1 MSATRLRLL
10 LALAILIIVTTAV
23 AAAQTAM
30 QFVPMTPCRVV
41 DTRNSDG
48 PFGGPPISAQGER
61 DFALPE
67 GNCGIPSSAA
77 AYALNV
83 TVVPHGGL
91 GYLTVWPTGQTQPV
105 ISTLNSLDGR
115 IKANAAIVPA
125 GTDGS
130 ISVYATNLTDVV
142 LDINGYFVPADTS
155 TLAFYPVTPCRVAD
169 TRWTQGPLGGP
180 ALPSKTERIF
190 PVLSSACNIPNTAE
204 GYSLNFTVVP
214 PGILGYLSVWP
225 TGETRPLVST
235 LNDLT
240 GTVVANAAIV
250 PAGTNGAISLYGSDS
265 THVVIDIDGYFAS
278 SSGAAPSGG
287 PTPLSLYTLAPCRV
301 LDTRNTIHAFT
312 GTLPVSVLQSGCR
325 VPSAQAYVLNATVVP
340 QNGPLAYL
348 TLWPD
353 AEGSRWCPR

>member
-10 LALAILIIVTTAV
+10 LTLAILIPVATAV

-30 QFVPMTPCRVV
+30 QFVAVSPCRVV
-41 DTRNSDG
+41 DTRNPNG
-48 PFGGPPISAQGER
+48 PFGGPPIAAQGER

-67 GNCGIPSSAA
+67 GNCGIPGSAA
-77 AYALNV
+77 AYSLNV

-91 GYLTVWPTGQTQPV
+91 GYLTVWPTGQSQPV

-125 GTDGS
+125 GSDGS
-130 ISVYATNLTDVV
+130 ISVYATNLADVV
-142 LDINGYFVPADTS
+142 LDINGYFVPATTS

-180 ALPSKTERIF
+180 ILQAKTQRIF
-190 PVLSSACNIPNTAE
+190 PVLSSSCNIPDTAQ

-225 TGETRPLVST
+225 TGESQPLVST

-250 PAGTNGAISLYGSDS
+250 PAGASGAISLYGSDQ
-265 THVVIDIDGYFAS
+265 THVVIDIDGYFAPTLGS
-278 SSGAAPSGG
+278 APAGG
-287 PTPLSLYTLAPCRV
+287 PVPLSLYTVAPCRI
-301 LDTRNTIHAFT
+301 LDTRQTIHAFS
-312 GTLPVSVLQSGCR
+312 GMIPVTVLDAGC
-325 VPSAQAYVLNATVVP
+325 PMSAA
-340 QNGPLAYL
+340 
-348 TLWPD
+348 
-353 AEGSRWCPR
+353 PRLMW